1 MVLPVLTASH
11 EESMRNKAKGPSE
24 ALRAERTRNFTGA
37 PLRSV
42 LEAGCTSTLQTAPS
56 RARAGK
62 AAGAVSSGNW
72 ERRGTA

>member
-11 EESMRNKAKGPSE
+11 EESMRNKAKDPSE
-24 ALRAERTRNFTGA
+24 ALRAEPTWNFTRA

-42 LEAGCTSTLQTAPS
+42 LEAGRTSMLQIPPS
-56 RARAGK
+56 RVRAGN
-62 AAGAVSSGNW
+62 AVSSGNW

>member
-1 MVLPVLTASH
+1 
-11 EESMRNKAKGPSE
+11 MRNKAKGPSE